1 MSSCIRQNDVKS
13 GCVHVMFDGVGG
25 RVGRGPYR
33 TRRKPM
39 QTRLTLRVVLF
50 GSSEQCNLA
59 SYETT

>member
-1 MSSCIRQNDVKS
+1 MRAR
-13 GCVHVMFDGVGG
+13 HVCEVGELA
-25 RVGRGPYR
+25 GRGPYR